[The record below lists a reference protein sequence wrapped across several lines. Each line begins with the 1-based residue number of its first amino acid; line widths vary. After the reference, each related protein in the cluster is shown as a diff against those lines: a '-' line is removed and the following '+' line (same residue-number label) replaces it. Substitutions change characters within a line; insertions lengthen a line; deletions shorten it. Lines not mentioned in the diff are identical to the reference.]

1 MAVSVLAES
10 QDVTFAK
17 QWRHLLAL
25 AKPRLSALVIFT
37 AATGY
42 ALAPGEHS
50 LWIGIFTTLATTLL
64 VASANAFNCYL
75 ERQQDARMRRTES
88 RPFAVGKVSPK
99 LALGIYG
106 ALAAVA
112 VPALTLVVN
121 PLTGLFGAIAFI
133 TYVWI
138 YTPLKY
144 RSTTALFVGA
154 VPGAAPPL
162 MGYVA
167 ATGEAD
173 PVGWLLF
180 AVLFV
185 WQLPHFL
192 AISIYLRDDYERGGM
207 KVFSVVHGFGTTRLA
222 IVLTSLLLVL
232 VGMLTIPLGVL
243 SPLWGIVGAVPGL
256 ALSWLGLRGF
266 LTEGGDLWARK
277 VFLATLVYLPVFLAI
292 WAIGS

>member
-10 QDVTFAK
+10 QDVTFAE
-17 QWRHLLAL
+17 QGRHLVAL

-37 AATGY
+37 AATGF

-50 LWIGIFTTLATTLL
+50 FWIGLFTTLATTLL

-75 ERQQDARMRRTES
+75 EREQDARMRRTEE
-88 RPFAVGKVSPK
+88 RPLASGKVSAR
-99 LALGIYG
+99 LALGVYG
-106 ALAAVA
+106 TLAAIS
-112 VPALTLVVN
+112 VPALAVVVN
-121 PLTGLFGAIAFI
+121 PLTALFGAIAFV

-173 PVGWLLF
+173 PIGWLLF
-180 AVLFV
+180 ALLFV

-207 KVFSVVHGFGTTRLA
+207 KVFSIVHGFKTTRLA
-222 IVLTSLLLVL
+222 IVVTSLLLVL
-232 VGMLTIPLGVL
+232 VGLLTVPLGVL
-243 SPLWGIVGAVPGL
+243 SPVWGFVGAVPGL
-256 ALSWLGLRGF
+256 ALAWLGLKGF
-266 LTEGGDLWARK
+266 LSEGGDLWARK

>member
-10 QDVTFAK
+10 QDKTIGDQAK
-17 QWRHLLAL
+17 YLVAL
-25 AKPRLSALVIFT
+25 AKPRLSTLVVFT

-42 ALAPGEHS
+42 GLAPGEHS
-50 LWIGIFTTLATTLL
+50 FWIGVFTTVATTIL

-75 ERQQDARMRRTES
+75 EREHDARMKRTED
-88 RPFAVGKVSPK
+88 RPFATGKISPK
-99 LALGIYG
+99 FALGFYG
-106 ALAAVA
+106 FFAAAAVPSLA
-112 VPALTLVVN
+112 YVVN
-121 PLTGLFGAIAFI
+121 PLTGLFGAIAFV

-144 RSTTALFVGA
+144 KSTSALFVGA

-173 PVGWLLF
+173 AVGWLLF

-207 KVFSVVHGFGTTRLA
+207 KVFSLIHGFATARLA
-222 IVLTSLLLVL
+222 MVLTSLLLVL
-232 VGMLTIPLGVL
+232 VGLLTVPLGVL
-243 SPLWGIVGAVPGL
+243 SPLWGIIGAVPGL
-256 ALSWLGLRGF
+256 VLTWLTLKGF
-266 LTEGGDLWARK
+266 LEKAGDLWARK
-277 VFLATLVYLPVFLAI
+277 VFLATLVYLPLFLAI
-292 WAIGS
+292 WALGS